1 MKTFEMD
8 SDTKQMLQE
17 ISATFGVKNEII
29 KEVWE
34 YTIFTI
40 LLKISEDPEKRQ
52 SINIPYLGHMLLEDN
67 GIVQDENGNAYHDIE
82 PLVALSENFKNL
94 YMKVCRG
101 RFDDLS
107 EYLEEN
113 YIKPVLEEVK

>member
-1 MKTFEMD
+1 MKTFDMD

-34 YTIFTI
+34 YTIFTV
-40 LLKISEDPEKRQ
+40 LLKIAENPDKRQ
-52 SINIPYLGHMLLEDN
+52 QINIPFLGHMLLKDN
-67 GIVQDENGNAYHDIE
+67 GIKQDENNNTYRDIE

-94 YMKVCRG
+94 YVKACRG
-101 RFDDLS
+101 QFDELS

-113 YIKPVLEEVK
+113 YIKPVLDEIK